1 MKTINTVI
9 NAIGTDANLD
19 INDVLSKYELERQ
32 QTVANR
38 MEMDYSVS
46 SGRSVSSSG
55 VSVSSSDVSVSSG
68 SVSVSSGDVSVPSG
82 GVSNES
88 DIIEIAQESERIV
101 NQTVETEESSITT
114 KTVIQYKGYPAL
126 TKPNPKTDKQVF
138 RTKIKVDSEQ
148 SQDEAAVKH
157 LYDIGLTFG
166 SY

>member
-46 SGRSVSSSG
+46 SG
-55 VSVSSSDVSVSSG
+55 
-68 SVSVSSGDVSVPSG
+68 SVSVSSGDVSVSSG

-114 KTVIQYKGYPAL
+114 KTVIQYKCYPAL

>member
-38 MEMDYSVS
+38 METDYSVS
-46 SGRSVSSSG
+46 SGDISIS
-55 VSVSSSDVSVSSG
+55 
-68 SVSVSSGDVSVPSG
+68 SG
-82 GVSNES
+82 GVSDES
-88 DIIEIAQESERIV
+88 DITEIAQESERIV